1 MDYLSD
7 TKNFYGVFCLCLHN
21 RNLYRDYFSVIITG
35 LIGGAALGYGA
46 SRMMGGFGHF
56 GGFGMGRCGSWSSL
70 SSFGSCGSFGSF
82 GSFD

>member
-1 MDYLSD
+1 MLPLKSG
-7 TKNFYGVFCLCLHN
+7 FISF
-21 RNLYRDYFSVIITG
+21 TG

-46 SRMMGGFGHF
+46 SRMIGSPFGGF
-56 GGFGMGRCGSWSSL
+56 GGFGMGRCGSWSSM